1 MGEPRASASMIS
13 AARGKRL
20 KCLFGSPLEA
30 CELVCQE
37 CFASCVLVIFRFLV
51 VGGAQ
56 RCVLSNVLDNLA
68 ASTSAIPCPA
78 GRRQWAMS

>member
-1 MGEPRASASMIS
+1 MGEPRASASTIS

-30 CELVCQE
+30 CESVYQE
-37 CFASCVLVIFRFLV
+37 YFASCVLVIFRSLV
-51 VGGAQ
+51 VGGAR

-68 ASTSAIPCPA
+68 TSTSTILCPA
-78 GRRQWAMS
+78 GRRQ